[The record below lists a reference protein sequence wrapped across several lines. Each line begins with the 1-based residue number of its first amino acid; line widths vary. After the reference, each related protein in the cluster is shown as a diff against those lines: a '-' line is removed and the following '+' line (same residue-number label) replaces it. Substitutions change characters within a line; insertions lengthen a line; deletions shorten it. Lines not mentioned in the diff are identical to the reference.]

1 MKFYKLS
8 RQVILEGLTEG
19 YVYAYLNVYPM
30 PEGFEYES
38 NQRCEYF
45 TMHAELDAEFV
56 PTIYVDGDAV
66 DSLIDPNYLEGFE
79 FVVKIGTHTKMSR
92 AIVEEYE
99 DAQWRINR
107 DAEHD
112 ARGTANATAGIFR
125 PSY

>member
-8 RQVILEGLTEG
+8 REVISEGLTEG

-30 PEGFEYES
+30 PEGDEYES
-38 NQRCEYF
+38 DERSDYF
-45 TMHAELDAEFV
+45 MIHAELNAEFV
-56 PTIYVDGDAV
+56 PTIYADGDAV
-66 DSLIDPNYLEGFE
+66 DSLVDDNYFGEFE
-79 FVVKIGTHTKMSR
+79 FVVKIGTHTKMSL

-107 DAEHD
+107 DAEHH